1 MTELSEATKNLI
13 LKYGLWQASLKVKEG
28 VSTIHV
34 DEVALKVA
42 AFYEH
47 IRTIVDWKEEHLMR
61 RAAIIRKLKRRFLD
75 LESTNFST
83 VNLAEALVM
92 ELIRGGYFPND
103 KIEES
108 KIGDVQKIVDKY
120 VFILKNSP
128 PQKNGLL
135 YDRVLEIASCEIE
148 ETLAPSIK
156 EMALIAYMF

>member
-28 VSTIHV
+28 ALTIHV

-47 IRTIVDWKEEHLMR
+47 VRTIVDWKEEHLMR

-75 LESTNFST
+75 LELKNFEKKEI
-83 VNLAEALVM
+83 AESLVL

-108 KIGDVQKIVDKY
+108 KIQKV
-120 VFILKNSP
+120 
-128 PQKNGLL
+128 
-135 YDRVLEIASCEIE
+135 
-148 ETLAPSIK
+148 
-156 EMALIAYMF
+156 